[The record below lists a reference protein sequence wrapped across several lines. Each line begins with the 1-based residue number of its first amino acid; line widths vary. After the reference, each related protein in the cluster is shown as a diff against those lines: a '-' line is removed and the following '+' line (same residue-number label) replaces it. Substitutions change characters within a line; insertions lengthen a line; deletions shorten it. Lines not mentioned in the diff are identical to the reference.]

1 MKISDN
7 VVKFVVAVR
16 GMMQQDTQYMP
27 VTRKTEQKLIIE
39 ITKRLKN
46 KASRKDVLRAITG
59 LFQIQSQSDLTQHT
73 QCVII
78 DMIQEGRFDN
88 EIKQIEYYVTTFA
101 KAGLDVFKIGI
112 FPDGELPDMPPLFE
126 SY

>member
-7 VVKFVVAVR
+7 VAKFVVAVR

-126 SY
+126 GY